1 MGALDW
7 ELEREGALHSWP
19 HPSGMEPVLL
29 SWWTEM
35 WTRAGHESGATDA
48 LFLPKVSKLSCIN
61 ISSFASCA

>member
-35 WTRAGHESGATDA
+35 WTRAGHESGATDHC
-48 LFLPKVSKLSCIN
+48 SYQKLVN
-61 ISSFASCA
+61 YLV